1 MFDRLAIERRL
12 ENWGR
17 WSTVGNR
24 PKGRSSLYGIMV
36 AAGYRQEY
44 ADVPSSRAFD
54 ERDAWLIDC
63 AWRSLPECEEK
74 EFLVERYV
82 WKRSGD
88 RALRFIRRRDR
99 EAYRF
104 RALCMIQRAADRL
117 NAECEN
123 DKMGIESSTL
133 ALT

>member
-1 MFDRLAIERRL
+1 MFDRIDIERRL

-17 WSTVGNR
+17 WAYSSPR
-24 PKGRSSLYGIMV
+24 PCGRSALYGIMI
-36 AAGYRQEY
+36 ARGFQAEY
-44 ADVPSSRAFD
+44 VDGPSVRSFD

-74 EFLVERYV
+74 DYLVERYCR
-82 WKRSGD
+82 KRSGD

-104 RALCMIQRAADRL
+104 RALCMIQHAADRL

-123 DKMGIESSTL
+123 DKIRT
-133 ALT
+133 